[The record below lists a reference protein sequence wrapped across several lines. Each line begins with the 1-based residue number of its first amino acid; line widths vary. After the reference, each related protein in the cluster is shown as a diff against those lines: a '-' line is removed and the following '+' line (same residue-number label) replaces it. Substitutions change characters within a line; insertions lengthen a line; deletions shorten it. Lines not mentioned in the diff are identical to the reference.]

1 MKMNQCL
8 DEAYEES
15 VFGDGD
21 DKVGYFNDGSGLRD
35 TFTLTQQFG
44 GSSGLRDTFTLNQKS
59 KVPPFPGRDT
69 HEIKPG
75 TFSAGKFSTHD
86 IVKAA
91 AAMAAEQA
99 SKKVQ
104 QKSSKCLMPVASSKS
119 ALPES
124 IFHSVEEEEELLLQ
138 RLAGFDHNNDTDPI
152 TGSRMSTDQSGCTR
166 LFLQSGSTQGQV
178 NEVPVDMVQLPVKAV
193 AKVAAKG
200 PTEEFEDALTDSA
213 SLTAV
218 VAEWRCQVD
227 KENQKNS
234 VNNNTQD
241 RRQQAIAKV
250 DQAAGAHY
258 RSLLFRDRL
267 RETIVI
273 DAVLHPEGMYMHSL
287 FLKKREQGHDYD
299 PHGFKAEVKG
309 ALYAGHCDYLALRN
323 HVCGRLNRLLEVEE
337 KRALTQILSM
347 AGKNKCLYNNY
358 PRPKASEDNKL
369 GRGPGNRKG
378 QKRGM
383 GSIVN
388 FLFPASIERQKRRK
402 REDAISSD
410 KGSDGDVLD
419 APKKKNVRIDLGRN
433 VMFINPRK
441 PKFAGWK
448 THY

>member
-1 MKMNQCL
+1 
-8 DEAYEES
+8 
-15 VFGDGD
+15 
-21 DKVGYFNDGSGLRD
+21 VGYFNDGSGLRD

-59 KVPPFPGRDT
+59 KVPPLPGRDT

-75 TFSAGKFSTHD
+75 TFSTGKYSTQD

-91 AAMAAEQA
+91 AAMAAAQA
-99 SKKVQ
+99 SRKEQ
-104 QKSSKCLMPVASSKS
+104 QKSTRLPSVVSSKS

-124 IFHSVEEEEELLLQ
+124 VFHSVEEEEEILLQ
-138 RLAGFDHNNDTDPI
+138 RLAGFDSNNDTDPI

-166 LFLQSGSTQGQV
+166 LFLQSGNTQGRL
-178 NEVPVDMVQLPVKAV
+178 NEVPVEMVQLPLKVV
-193 AKVAAKG
+193 AKVAVKSPA
-200 PTEEFEDALTDSA
+200 EEFKNVRTDSA

-218 VAEWRCQVD
+218 VAEWRRQVD

-234 VNNNTQD
+234 VNNNAQD
-241 RRQQAIAKV
+241 RRRQVIEKV
-250 DQAAGAHY
+250 DRAAGAHY

-273 DAVLHPEGMYMHSL
+273 DAVLHPEGLYMQSL
-287 FLKKREQGHDYD
+287 FLKKREQGHEYD

-323 HVCGRLNRLLEVEE
+323 YVCSRLNRTLEVEE

-358 PRPKASEDNKL
+358 PRPKTSEDDKL
-369 GRGPGNRKG
+369 GKVSGNGKG
-378 QKRGM
+378 QKRGI

-388 FLFPASIERQKRRK
+388 FFFPPSIERQKRRK
-402 REDAISSD
+402 HEDALSSD
-410 KGSDGDVLD
+410 ALGAS
-419 APKKKNVRIDLGRN
+419 KKKNVRIDLERN